1 MSETSIAPQPK
12 FITAGEGDDARQ
24 IAFILRQANA
34 GPDAPLLLWLS
45 GYRSDMSGTKAV
57 ELDRLA
63 AETGLACLRLDYSG
77 HGLSGGK
84 FTDGTISRW
93 LEETLAVLMHVNPK
107 RVIAV
112 GSSMGGWIALRLAQ
126 ELGKI
131 ADRPKL
137 EGMVL
142 IAPAPD
148 FTSDLIEPHLTKK
161 ERASLE
167 ERGYFEEKSEYSPE
181 PNIYTR
187 ALIEDGRANRVLT
200 GIIQTGCPVHIL
212 QGMKDPDV
220 PYAHAMKLIE
230 HLPSDD
236 VVLTFV
242 RDGDHRLSRPQDIE
256 RMLSAVIALV
266 RQ

>member
-1 MSETSIAPQPK
+1 
-12 FITAGEGDDARQ
+12 
-24 IAFILRQANA
+24 
-34 GPDAPLLLWLS
+34 
-45 GYRSDMSGTKAV
+45 
-57 ELDRLA
+57 
-63 AETGLACLRLDYSG
+63 
-77 HGLSGGK
+77 
-84 FTDGTISRW
+84 
-93 LEETLAVLMHVNPK
+93 
-107 RVIAV
+107 
-112 GSSMGGWIALRLAQ
+112 MGGWIALRLAQ

-131 ADRPKL
+131 ADGPKL

-200 GIIQTGCPVHIL
+200 GMIQTGCPVHIL

-256 RMLSAVIALV
+256 RMLSAVSALV